1 MPTPYCVD
9 DFEGKVDSLY
19 RLVILGARR
28 ANQIS
33 KTESHGFGLARTRKT
48 TITSMEEV
56 LAGKVGYFT
65 SQEEDENYLD

>member
-33 KTESHGFGLARTRKT
+33 KTESHGFGAARARKT

-65 SQEEDENYLD
+65 SKEEEEDYLD